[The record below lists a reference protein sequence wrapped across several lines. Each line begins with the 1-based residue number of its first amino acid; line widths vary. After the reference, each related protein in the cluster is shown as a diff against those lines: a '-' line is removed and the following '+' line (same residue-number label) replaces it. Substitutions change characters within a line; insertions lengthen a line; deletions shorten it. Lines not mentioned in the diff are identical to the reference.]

1 MNEVKKLWGQLSQAN
16 LVEGDYPEH
25 EDLEKPWYLRLL
37 QGVAG
42 WFAGLLMLGFFALM
56 FSALFDKSSHTL
68 LMVVGILCSVVAYLI
83 FKSKHNDFL
92 NQLAMALSLAGQVMF
107 AFAVFKNIFNISSS
121 GLFILSAYQ
130 MVLVFLLPNY
140 LHRLLTSGFALIAFV
155 TGLHEIGLAGIGGA
169 VSAVA
174 LSLIWLKDK
183 KWGQY
188 QPLWEPV
195 GYGLSIALVYSQVF
209 ILSQRYLFRYKEIDT
224 TSWLVTHAAFLSSL
238 LVALVFINLVW
249 VTLKEFKVPLK
260 SKEAVLSLLFCCI
273 VVAMS
278 FYIIG
283 ISTGLLLILLG
294 FIRNR
299 KVLIAIGIF
308 SALGFIS
315 WYYYNLHM
323 TLLVKSLI
331 LIGIGIA
338 MLVAYALFNYLYSS
352 NKNTKSASFRFS
364 LPTTSQW
371 VIVATVALVLGAV
384 TINISKKEDLIAH
397 GDKLLF
403 RLGPVDPRSIM
414 QGDYMRLRF
423 DLATQIA
430 AKQQKLNT
438 QNTIPQYAGFAV
450 VEKDDKG
457 IVNFVDLYHNQDLSQ
472 NQYMIPFKNRNRQI
486 HFTTNAFYFQE
497 GKASHF
503 QKARFGEFRY
513 KNGEMLLVNMVDKD
527 FEVL

>member
-1 MNEVKKLWGQLSQAN
+1 MNEVKKLWQQLSQAN
-16 LVEGDYPEH
+16 LVIGDYPEL
-25 EDLEKPWYLRLL
+25 EGLEKPWYLRLL

-42 WFAGLLMLGFFALM
+42 WFAGFLMLGFFALM
-56 FSALFDKSSHTL
+56 FSNLFNKDSHTL
-68 LMVVGILCSVVAYLI
+68 LMVVGVLCSVAAYLV
-83 FKSKHNDFL
+83 FKSKRNDFL
-92 NQLAMALSLAGQVMF
+92 NQMAMALSLAGQIMF
-107 AFAVFKNIFNISSS
+107 AFAVFESIFRISSS
-121 GLFILSAYQ
+121 GLFILAAYQ
-130 MVLVFLLPNY
+130 MILVFFLPNY
-140 LHRLLTSGFALIAFV
+140 MHRLLTSGFALIAFV
-155 TGLHEIGLAGIGGA
+155 TGLHELGLAGIGGA

-183 KWGQY
+183 KWSQY

-224 TSWLVTHAAFLSSL
+224 SSWLVTHAAFISSL
-238 LVALVFINLVW
+238 LVAVVFINLVW

-260 SKEAVLSLLFCCI
+260 SKEAVLALLFCCI
-273 VVAMS
+273 VVTMS

-283 ISTGLLLILLG
+283 MSTGLLLILLG

-323 TLLVKSLI
+323 TLLLKSLI

-338 MLVAYALFNYLYSS
+338 MLVAYALFNYFYSS
-352 NKNTKSASFRFS
+352 NKNNKSASFRFS
-364 LPTTSQW
+364 FPTISQW
-371 VIVATVALVLGAV
+371 VVVATVVLVLGAV
-384 TINISKKEDLIAH
+384 TLNISKKEDLIAH

-423 DLATQIA
+423 DLATQIT
-430 AKQQKLNT
+430 AKLQQINT

-472 NQYMIPFKNRNRQI
+472 NQFMIPYKNRNHQI

-497 GKASHF
+497 GMRKHY
-503 QKARFGEFRY
+503 QQARFGEFRY

-527 FEVL
+527 FVVL